1 MTPLK
6 DASGMPLII
15 GVEIVERSSNTNA
28 TKKRAV
34 RGVAGRN
41 IANIYISL
49 RVARVRRWSW
59 LVVLSER
66 RGVPAPRCVWILWA

>member
-15 GVEIVERSSNTNA
+15 GVEIVDRSSSTNA
-28 TKKRAV
+28 TKKRTV

-41 IANIYISL
+41 IAN
-49 RVARVRRWSW
+49 
-59 LVVLSER
+59 VVL
-66 RGVPAPRCVWILWA
+66 